1 MKTPE
6 WLKEVRE
13 WLGTIALLVI
23 AVLALLF
30 IPDYLKRTEKERQE
44 REAVLK
50 YISETTP
57 EEHVER
63 VREYVSLGFTHLVF
77 HFPGP
82 DQERALRL
90 YATEVVPRLRA
101 IS

>member
-30 IPDYLKRTEKERQE
+30 ISDYLKRTEKERQE

-63 VREYVSLGFTHLVF
+63 VRKAAQVKAAK
-77 HFPGP
+77 
-82 DQERALRL
+82 ERAARE
-90 YATEVVPRLRA
+90 AGEK
-101 IS
+101 